1 MTTAE
6 FVALIRTRQR
16 IQGYRP
22 AALLELAEHEEVEL
36 LQASE
41 IANLQ
46 AEADAELVRRPH
58 AGRALQRGWVDGPL
72 PAPRAALH
80 RVRGE
85 LLLTPA
91 GAFLTILRMYQPQLA
106 VLDGHYVLPP
116 ITRL

>member
-46 AEADAELVRRPH
+46 AEADAELVRRTH
-58 AGRALQRGWVDGPL
+58 AGHALQRGWVDGPL
-72 PAPRAALH
+72 PAPRAARH

-91 GAFLTILRMYQPQLA
+91 GAFLTILRMYQLQAA